1 MAVTES
7 LKYLV
12 TADTGGFT
20 KAMGGL
26 KGIALAAGAAIAA
39 AFAKAI
45 SITADFQEALARL
58 EALSGATG
66 NSLRALEQQAKK
78 LGATTASTATEIL
91 ALQTELAKL
100 GFSTREIIQATPGVR
115 DFADALEVD
124 LASAASLAGASIRAF
139 GLDASETNRVVDVFS
154 YAAANSALDFTKLT
168 ESMKYAGPIA
178 NLYGRSIEETTAQL
192 AALANQNIFGS
203 QAGTALRNI
212 YLELDKKGISLSEA
226 FDQVNKSANPA
237 SLALQLV
244 GKRSAAALAILADG
258 RIDVDKFTEALNKAE
273 GSTKKIAETKL
284 DQFKGDWKLLKSAAE
299 ALAIEVGEVL
309 LPVLRLL
316 VQAVTKFIGFLQKV
330 VKFMKLLFR
339 GVQLGFLAVAEG
351 ILYSIKKLR
360 EFLGTDTSKLDEQLV
375 SLRKKIKG
383 INDEIDILKGKK
395 IEIDETINSRT
406 KSNVGGGSEEQE
418 RSIAGPVLEI
428 EPVLSTTYEQAAEW
442 QEQARKIVEAFA
454 QAWNIES
461 KNLGQLIVPGSIE
474 IGNALKASIE
484 QPVEEVKELAN
495 EAGRALSSAAA
506 SAFSGLGIAIGE
518 ALAGQGDI
526 GEKFLKLIGTFMVQF
541 GSALVA
547 LGIAEAAWISSLDPV
562 TKIIAGGALIIA
574 GALIS
579 AVAKKKPGNKGS
591 APLPSSNPTA
601 TTTTPQSVQG
611 EGAGGRLVAEVR
623 GQDLRFVLQT
633 ADSNY
638 NALN

>member
-1 MAVTES
+1 MAATQA

-12 TADTGGFT
+12 TADTGGFV
-20 KAMGGL
+20 KSMGGL
-26 KGIALAAGAAIAA
+26 KGIAIAAGAAIAA

-58 EALSGATG
+58 EALSGATKK
-66 NSLRALEQQAKK
+66 NLKALEQQAKQ
-78 LGATTASTATEIL
+78 LGATTASTATEIVG
-91 ALQTELAKL
+91 LQTELAKL
-100 GFSTREIIQATPGVR
+100 GFSTREIIDSTPGIR
-115 DFADALEVD
+115 NFADALEVD
-124 LASAASLAGASIRAF
+124 VSDAASLAGASIRAF
-139 GLDASETNRVVDVFS
+139 GLDASETNRVVDTFS
-154 YAAANSALDFTKLT
+154 YAAANSALDFTKLS

-212 YLELDKKGISLSEA
+212 YLELDKKGVSLSEA

-237 SLALQLV
+237 SLALKLV

-258 RIDVDKFTEALNKAE
+258 RIDVDKFTEALENAE
-273 GSTKKIAETKL
+273 GATKKIAETKL
-284 DQFKGDWKLLKSAAE
+284 DQLKGDWKLLASATS
-299 ALAIEVGEVL
+299 ALAVEIGEIFIPILRVL
-309 LPVLRLL
+309 VKAL
-316 VQAVTKFIGFLQKV
+316 TKV
-330 VKFMKLLFR
+330 VTWIQKALINVKIFFKN
-339 GVQLGFLAVAEG
+339 VAVAFLNLSASTLG
-351 ILYSIKKLR
+351 VIKNFR
-360 EFLGTDTSKLDEQLV
+360 EFLGLKTDKLDTQISNVKTSIEGLN
-375 SLRKKIKG
+375 S
-383 INDEIDILKGKK
+383 EIDILKGKK
-395 IEIDETINSRT
+395 IDLDDDT
-406 KSNVGGGSEEQE
+406 KSTTHSNTGGGSDEQE
-418 RSIAGPVLEI
+418 RIISAPVLEI

-442 QEQARKIVEAFA
+442 QEHARKIVEAFS
-454 QAWNIES
+454 QAWNIET

-474 IGNALKASIE
+474 IGNALKASIAK
-484 QPVEEVKELAN
+484 PVEEVKELAN
-495 EAGRALSSAAA
+495 EAGQALSAAAA
-506 SAFSGLGIAIGE
+506 SAFSGLGVAIGE

-611 EGAGGRLVAEVR
+611 EGAGGALVATVR
-623 GQDLRFVLQT
+623 GQDLRFVLQS

>member
-100 GFSTREIIQATPGVR
+100 GFSTRENIQATPGVR

-284 DQFKGDWKLLKSAAE
+284 DQFKGDWKFYLNLLLKH
-299 ALAIEVGEVL
+299 
-309 LPVLRLL
+309 
-316 VQAVTKFIGFLQKV
+316 
-330 VKFMKLLFR
+330 
-339 GVQLGFLAVAEG
+339 
-351 ILYSIKKLR
+351 
-360 EFLGTDTSKLDEQLV
+360 
-375 SLRKKIKG
+375 
-383 INDEIDILKGKK
+383 
-395 IEIDETINSRT
+395 
-406 KSNVGGGSEEQE
+406 
-418 RSIAGPVLEI
+418 
-428 EPVLSTTYEQAAEW
+428 
-442 QEQARKIVEAFA
+442 
-454 QAWNIES
+454 
-461 KNLGQLIVPGSIE
+461 
-474 IGNALKASIE
+474 
-484 QPVEEVKELAN
+484 
-495 EAGRALSSAAA
+495 
-506 SAFSGLGIAIGE
+506 
-518 ALAGQGDI
+518 
-526 GEKFLKLIGTFMVQF
+526 
-541 GSALVA
+541 
-547 LGIAEAAWISSLDPV
+547 
-562 TKIIAGGALIIA
+562 
-574 GALIS
+574 
-579 AVAKKKPGNKGS
+579 
-591 APLPSSNPTA
+591 
-601 TTTTPQSVQG
+601 
-611 EGAGGRLVAEVR
+611 
-623 GQDLRFVLQT
+623 
-633 ADSNY
+633 
-638 NALN
+638 